1 MKINWGRCDG
11 SLEEQ
16 LNKQGFT
23 LRQEAKRWENIK
35 EARFMLKVYGLLTK
49 KEQERILNRMNKN
62 IAKDIYELIETEEDK
77 E

>member
-35 EARFMLKVYGLLTK
+35 EAQFMLKVYGLLTE

-62 IAKDIYELIETEEDK
+62 IAKDIYEIRKEYEE
-77 E
+77 

>member
-23 LRQEAKRWENIK
+23 LHQEAKRWENIK
-35 EARFMLKVYGLLTK
+35 EAQFMLKVYGLLTER
-49 KEQERILNRMNKN
+49 EQEKILNRMNKN
-62 IAKDIYELIETEEDK
+62 IAKDIYEIRKGDEE
-77 E
+77 

>member
-35 EARFMLKVYGLLTK
+35 EAQFMLKVYGLLTER
-49 KEQERILNRMNKN
+49 EQERILNRMNKN
-62 IAKDIYELIETEEDK
+62 IAKDIYEIRKGDEE
-77 E
+77 

>member
-23 LRQEAKRWENIK
+23 LHQEAKRWENIK
-35 EARFMLKVYGLLTK
+35 EAQFMLKVYGLLTE

-62 IAKDIYELIETEEDK
+62 IAKDIYEIRKGDEE
-77 E
+77 